1 MKDLEH
7 HQRIKLELG
16 YDTLTTTTITK
27 VESTLDKL
35 KDTRVVN
42 NEAGRYNHVYEYP
55 HTALLTTFSIVLTIF
70 TGGIQCLHDDACL
83 YDLV

>member
-16 YDTLTTTTITK
+16 YDTLTTTTIAK

-42 NEAGRYNHVYEYP
+42 NEKLEDITMLRSTPSN
-55 HTALLTTFSIVLTIF
+55 SINNV
-70 TGGIQCLHDDACL
+70 
-83 YDLV
+83 

>member
-42 NEAGRYNHVYEYP
+42 NEKLEAIIKLRSTP
-55 HTALLTTFSIVLTIF
+55 F
-70 TGGIQCLHDDACL
+70 
-83 YDLV
+83 

>member
-7 HQRIKLELG
+7 HQRIKPEPHG
-16 YDTLTTTTITK
+16 DTLTTTTTTK

-42 NEAGRYNHVYEYP
+42 NKKLGDITMLRRTPSN
-55 HTALLTTFSIVLTIF
+55 SNNI
-70 TGGIQCLHDDACL
+70 
-83 YDLV
+83 

>member
-1 MKDLEH
+1 MKDSEH
-7 HQRIKLELG
+7 HHKIKPEQG

-42 NEAGRYNHVYEYP
+42 NEKLEDITMLRRTPSNSNNV
-55 HTALLTTFSIVLTIF
+55 
-70 TGGIQCLHDDACL
+70 
-83 YDLV
+83 

>member
-7 HQRIKLELG
+7 HQRIKLELD

-27 VESTLDKL
+27 AESTLDKL

-42 NEAGRYNHVYEYP
+42 NEKLEDITMLRRTPSNSNNV
-55 HTALLTTFSIVLTIF
+55 
-70 TGGIQCLHDDACL
+70 
-83 YDLV
+83 